1 MKTESKFSQGAR
13 KRRKRRRPA
22 RSNPLDRSAP
32 EYEHLRALSSLL
44 PEDRVRELAKSTG
57 LIRRERKIDPVAIL
71 WVLVL
76 GFGVRLQTDL
86 AALNREYRR
95 RTGVELSDGSWY
107 ERFTPQLS
115 AFLRESAVLAIERL
129 AAEARGKLGDRLKQF
144 KDLMIQDST
153 VIRLHEKLANVF
165 PATRARGVAAG
176 AKVSLLISAV
186 ANGPKKVAVSGER
199 TADVK
204 MLTIGPWVKDCILL
218 VDLGYYKYQL
228 FARIAENGGYFV
240 TRLKDNANP
249 LIVASHAVHRGRAID
264 VAGKQW
270 QEVLLLLRRRVTDIV
285 VEISFSRRKYR
296 GKGSRDTML
305 VRLVAVWNEEARQYH
320 VYLTNIAPDVL
331 DAEEVADLYV
341 CRWEIELTF
350 KALKSHY
357 ALDRVKS
364 TSRHVVEALIWT
376 ALLTMLVS
384 RRYYNFI
391 RSITPKRDRPR
402 LTRLRW
408 AKVFAEGAQI
418 TLHNILW
425 YLGLARTPWEAGMLE
440 QEVKRSQALDPHIN
454 RKRMLNGWVA

>member
-1 MKTESKFSQGAR
+1 MTKKKSRSKKGG
-13 KRRKRRRPA
+13 RRRT
-22 RSNPLDRSAP
+22 
-32 EYEHLRALSSLL
+32 RAAEPRADLQALADLL
-44 PEDRVRELAKSTG
+44 PEDRVREIARETRFIK
-57 LIRRERKIDPVAIL
+57 RERTIDPVAML
-71 WVLVL
+71 WVLIL
-76 GFGVRLQTDL
+76 GFGVSLQRDL
-86 AALNREYRR
+86 ETLRREYQR
-95 RTGVELSDGSWY
+95 RTSTTISYPGWSY
-107 ERFTPQLS
+107 RFTPELV
-115 AFLRESAVLAIERL
+115 AFLRESAMLAIEQL
-129 AAEARGKLGDRLKQF
+129 AAEAHGKLGDRLKQF
-144 KDLMIQDST
+144 KDVMIQDST
-153 VIRLHEKLANVF
+153 VIRLHQKLAKVF

-176 AKVSLLISAV
+176 AKVSMLISAV
-186 ANGPKKVAVSGER
+186 ANGPKKVIISGER

-204 MLTIGPWVKDCILL
+204 MLRVGPWVKDRILL

-249 LIVASHAVHRGRAID
+249 LIVASHAVHRGRAIG

-270 QEVLLLLRRRVTDIV
+270 QEVLPLLRRKVTDIV
-285 VEISFSRRKYR
+285 VEISFARRKYR
-296 GKGSRDTML
+296 GRSSRDTML

-320 VYLTNIAPDVL
+320 VYLTNIPPDVL
-331 DAEEVADLYV
+331 EAEEVADLYV

-418 TLHNILW
+418 TLHNMLW
-425 YLGLARTPWEAGMLE
+425 YLGLARTPWEAGMSY
-440 QEVKRSQALDPHIN
+440 RTT
-454 RKRMLNGWVA
+454 